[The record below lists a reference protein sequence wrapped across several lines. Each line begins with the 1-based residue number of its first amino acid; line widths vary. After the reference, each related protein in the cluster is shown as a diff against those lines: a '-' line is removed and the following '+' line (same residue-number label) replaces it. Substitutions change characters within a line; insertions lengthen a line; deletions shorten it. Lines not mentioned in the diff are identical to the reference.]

1 LGSDGNSGGI
11 ALFWDESLSVTLLG
25 ICNRLI
31 DVQSQENPSDPPW
44 RFSFIYG
51 EPRVEDRKQMWELL
65 QRIKDRVPDPWI
77 VMGDFNEVMWQF
89 EHFAN
94 TRRGERQMEDFR
106 EVLEICD
113 LHDIGF
119 SGLPWTFDNRRGGSR
134 NVKVRL
140 DRAVASSLWSTHFP
154 NAAIQHLVPPRTTT
168 HCCYMFT
175 MKSLL

>member
-1 LGSDGNSGGI
+1 MSTY
-11 ALFWDESLSVTLLG
+11 FWTEGVSTKLEKKQSHTGHPRQRREAFLV
-25 ICNRLI
+25 
-31 DVQSQENPSDPPW
+31 DVQIQENPSDPPW

-89 EHFAN
+89 EHFSN

-154 NAAIQHLVPPRTTT
+154 NAAIQHLVPPGPLPIAAT
-168 HCCYMFT
+168 C
-175 MKSLL
+175 LQ

>member
-1 LGSDGNSGGI
+1 
-11 ALFWDESLSVTLLG
+11 
-25 ICNRLI
+25 
-31 DVQSQENPSDPPW
+31 
-44 RFSFIYG
+44 
-51 EPRVEDRKQMWELL
+51 
-65 QRIKDRVPDPWI
+65 
-77 VMGDFNEVMWQF
+77 
-89 EHFAN
+89 
-94 TRRGERQMEDFR
+94 MEDFR